1 MNKLEVFNKVK
12 KHLLTQNERS
22 VIYINGDTC
31 GYRGDNGISC
41 AIGIL
46 IPDEIY
52 NPCMEGNDVYELL
65 EAFPVVALQLDLN
78 GLEDTDFL
86 SELQNIHDHNSPEKW
101 PTLLQKSAEE
111 HKL

>member
-12 KHLLTQNERS
+12 QHLLTQNKRS
-22 VIYINGDTC
+22 VVYIKGDTC
-31 GYRGDNGISC
+31 LYRGDNGMSC

-52 NPCMEGNDVYELL
+52 NRHMEGNDVYELL
-65 EAFPVVALQLDLN
+65 QSFPVIALHLDLN
-78 GLEDTDFL
+78 GLEDTEFL

-101 PTLLQKSAEE
+101 PTLLQKSAED